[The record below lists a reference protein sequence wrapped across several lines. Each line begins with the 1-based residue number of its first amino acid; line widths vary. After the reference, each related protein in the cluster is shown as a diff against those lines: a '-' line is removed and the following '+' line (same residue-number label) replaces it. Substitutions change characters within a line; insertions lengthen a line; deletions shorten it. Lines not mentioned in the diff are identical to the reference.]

1 MLFAVKKNRETPIQE
16 EEKDLFYKNGYD
28 IVEVDEGKVKTL
40 MSQSSNNKVDK
51 ERIAELEKANAELKA
66 QLDAGK
72 ATDAEKEELEKAERT
87 ELLAKAK
94 ELGLNVAHNIGLDT
108 LKERIAEAEADGN
121 SKE

>member
-108 LKERIAEAEADGN
+108 LKERIAEAEADG
-121 SKE
+121 SGKE